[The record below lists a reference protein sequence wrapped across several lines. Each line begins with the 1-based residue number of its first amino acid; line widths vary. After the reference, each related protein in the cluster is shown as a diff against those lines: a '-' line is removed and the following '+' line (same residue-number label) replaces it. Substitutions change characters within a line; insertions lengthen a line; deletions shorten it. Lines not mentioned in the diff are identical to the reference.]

1 METRIIKG
9 ARFSAGAGQPPARP
23 AGGPAG
29 RQATASA
36 GINLAETPQFPGDV
50 RLAQCRGRP
59 GVEGAGPEGAS
70 AT

>member
-29 RQATASA
+29 RQAAAFA
-36 GINLAETPQFPGDV
+36 GINPAETPRFPGDF
-50 RLAQCRGRP
+50 RPAQRG
-59 GVEGAGPEGAS
+59 E
-70 AT
+70 